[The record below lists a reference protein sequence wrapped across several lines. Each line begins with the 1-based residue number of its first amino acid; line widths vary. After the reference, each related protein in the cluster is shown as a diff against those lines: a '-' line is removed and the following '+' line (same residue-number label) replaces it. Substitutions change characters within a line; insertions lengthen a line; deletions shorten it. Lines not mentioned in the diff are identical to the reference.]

1 MLETLV
7 RPIWKETY
15 LLSRAL
21 SSLAFIELF
30 LRMLINKQRERKV
43 VQCIFIRK
51 QPWTIFEQ
59 KKERLRLTDLNPRP
73 QGLIGGIEN
82 FTGFFKIVSH
92 VSIYFQYIIW
102 YFASALVLNVR
113 YMFYTDKCHL
123 VRTTNIAKFNYNEIP
138 CAYTTFEHGFLLENT
153 TTRK

>member
-1 MLETLV
+1 MCMTLV
-7 RPIWKETY
+7 RNSCSTDLEGDIY

-30 LRMLINKQRERKV
+30 LRMLINKQGERKV

-59 KKERLRLTDLNPRP
+59 KKGKIAFDRSQSQAPRP
-73 QGLIGGIEN
+73 HWWNRKLHRLFQNSSPCFHI
-82 FTGFFKIVSH
+82 F
-92 VSIYFQYIIW
+92 SI
-102 YFASALVLNVR
+102 FASALVLNVR

-138 CAYTTFEHGFLLENT
+138 YAYTTSFG
-153 TTRK
+153 KY

>member
-1 MLETLV
+1 MCMTLV
-7 RPIWKETY
+7 RNSCSTDLEGDMSFIKSFI
-15 LLSRAL
+15 LSCFYWVI
-21 SSLAFIELF
+21 SSYA
-30 LRMLINKQRERKV
+30 NKQTKRKKGCAV
-43 VQCIFIRK
+43 HFYSQTDHEPFSNK
-51 QPWTIFEQ
+51 

-82 FTGFFKIVSH
+82 FTGFFKIVPH

-113 YMFYTDKCHL
+113 YMFYTDKCCL

-138 CAYTTFEHGFLLENT
+138 YAHTTSFG
-153 TTRK
+153 KY

>member
-1 MLETLV
+1 
-7 RPIWKETY
+7 
-15 LLSRAL
+15 
-21 SSLAFIELF
+21 
-30 LRMLINKQRERKV
+30 MLINKQRERKV

-51 QPWTIFEQ
+51 QPWTILEQ

-82 FTGFFKIVSH
+82 FTGFFKIVPH
-92 VSIYFQYIIW
+92 VSICFQYIIW

-138 CAYTTFEHGFLLENT
+138 YAYTTSFG
-153 TTRK
+153 KY

>member
-1 MLETLV
+1 MCMTLV
-7 RPIWKETY
+7 RNSCSTDLEGNISFIKSFI
-15 LLSRAL
+15 LSCFYWVI
-21 SSLAFIELF
+21 SSYA
-30 LRMLINKQRERKV
+30 NKQTKV

-82 FTGFFKIVSH
+82 FTGFFKIVPH
-92 VSIYFQYIIW
+92 VSICFQYIIW

-113 YMFYTDKCHL
+113 YMFYTDKCCL

-138 CAYTTFEHGFLLENT
+138 YAHTTSFG
-153 TTRK
+153 KY